1 MGRKKISIQ
10 RINDERNRQVT
21 FTKRKFGLMKK
32 AYELSVLCDCE
43 IALIIFTSN
52 NKLYQYASSD
62 MDKVL
67 LKYTEY
73 NDTVVS
79 QTNKDIVEMLN
90 KKDTKGEGEDGDDDD
105 YSLTP
110 RTEESYKRIDQD
122 FARVM
127 QQSTPTHVINPVQQM
142 SVSVPVRSAV
152 SNTNVGNVF
161 TPQSI
166 PIPTQQATTG
176 TVVLLQPPAAH
187 NVTASPP
194 GNKMTGGIA
203 MVNRISPAPGTS
215 TSPAPTNKDD
225 IGGKGRP
232 SLRVMIPT
240 KPGEVTSKALMT
252 SLDTPIIMNATPGA
266 HPSHA
271 IPSLSLPSGLLPS
284 DLQID
289 SADLAKLLGGMG
301 GSAGPLT
308 AAVQASG
315 ITFTPS
321 GLTPSGIHNLL
332 IPASQAQAIRISLA
346 GGHSVKAEP
355 PASPNEDQSRNRT
368 SSAHM
373 TRDSSDEPPEKM
385 SRISTDR

>member
-79 QTNKDIVEMLN
+79 QTNKDIVEMLS
-90 KKDTKGEGEDGDDDD
+90 KKDSKGDGDDGDDDE
-105 YSLTP
+105 YNLTP
-110 RTEESYKRIDQD
+110 RTEESYKRIDQEY
-122 FARVM
+122 ARVM
-127 QQSTPTHVINPVQQM
+127 QQGTQSHMTPVPQM
-142 SVSVPVRSAV
+142 SVSVPVRQAGGV
-152 SNTNVGNVF
+152 ANVF

-166 PIPTQQATTG
+166 PVPTQQPTTG
-176 TVVLLQPPAAH
+176 TVVLLQPPTAH
-187 NVTASPP
+187 NVSPSPP
-194 GNKMTGGIA
+194 GNKMMSVATA
-203 MVNRISPAPGTS
+203 TTS
-215 TSPAPTNKDD
+215 RVSPAPTTSSVMMMPSKDE
-225 IGGKGRP
+225 GKARP
-232 SLRVMIPT
+232 SLRVLIPT
-240 KPGEVTSKALMT
+240 KPGEVTTKNPLT
-252 SLDTPIIMNATPGA
+252 TLDTPVVSNATPGGHQA
-266 HPSHA
+266 QS
-271 IPSLSLPSGLLPS
+271 IPSFCLPSAMLPS

-289 SADLAKLLGGMG
+289 SADLAKLLGG
-301 GSAGPLT
+301 SAGPLT

-315 ITFTPS
+315 ISFTSGNLTPS
-321 GLTPSGIHNLL
+321 GMSGIHNLL
-332 IPASQAQAIRISLA
+332 IPASQAQALRISLA
-346 GGHSVKAEP
+346 GHNVKSEP
-355 PASPNEDQSRNRT
+355 PTSPNEDRGGT
-368 SSAHM
+368 KPPSAHM

-385 SRISTDR
+385 SRMSNDR

>member
-90 KKDTKGEGEDGDDDD
+90 KKDSKGEGDDGDEDDFN
-105 YSLTP
+105 LTP
-110 RTEESYKRIDQD
+110 RTEESYKRIDQEY
-122 FARVM
+122 ARVM
-127 QQSTPTHVINPVQQM
+127 QQGTPGHMSQVPQM
-142 SVSVPVRSAV
+142 PVSVPVRSTGGV
-152 SNTNVGNVF
+152 SNVF

-166 PIPTQQATTG
+166 PVPNQQPTTG

-187 NVTASPP
+187 NVSPSPP
-194 GNKMTGGIA
+194 ANKMSGA
-203 MVNRISPAPGTS
+203 PATVS
-215 TSPAPTNKDD
+215 RVSPAPTTSTVMTQPSKDE
-225 IGGKGRP
+225 GKGRP
-232 SLRVMIPT
+232 ALRVLIPT
-240 KPGEVTSKALMT
+240 KPGEVSTKNPLT
-252 SLDTPIIMNATPGA
+252 TLDTPVVSNATPGGNQ
-266 HPSHA
+266 PQS
-271 IPSLSLPSGLLPS
+271 IPSFCLPSGLLPS

-289 SADLAKLLGGMG
+289 SADLAKLLGGMS

-315 ITFTPS
+315 ISFSPGSLTTS
-321 GLTPSGIHNLL
+321 GMSGIHNLL
-332 IPASQAQAIRISLA
+332 IPASQAQALRISLA
-346 GGHSVKAEP
+346 GHNVKSEP
-355 PASPNEDQSRNRT
+355 PASPNEDQERT
-368 SSAHM
+368 KPPSAHM
-373 TRDSSDEPPEKM
+373 SRDSSDEPPEKM
-385 SRISTDR
+385 PRMSNDR

>member
-90 KKDTKGEGEDGDDDD
+90 KKDAKGEGDDGDDDE
-105 YSLTP
+105 YNLTP
-110 RTEESYKRIDQD
+110 RTEESYKRIDQEY
-122 FARVM
+122 ARVM
-127 QQSTPTHVINPVQQM
+127 QQGTPAHQM
-142 SVSVPVRSAV
+142 SQVPQMPVSVPVRPSGGV
-152 SNTNVGNVF
+152 SNVF

-166 PIPTQQATTG
+166 PVPNQQPTTG

-187 NVTASPP
+187 NVSPSPP
-194 GNKMTGGIA
+194 ANKMSGTTA
-203 MVNRISPAPGTS
+203 TVSRVSPTTS
-215 TSPAPTNKDD
+215 TTVTQPSNKDE
-225 IGGKGRP
+225 GKGRP
-232 SLRVMIPT
+232 ALRVLIPT
-240 KPGEVTSKALMT
+240 KPGEVSTKNPLT
-252 SLDTPIIMNATPGA
+252 TLDTPVVSNATPGGNQA
-266 HPSHA
+266 QS
-271 IPSLSLPSGLLPS
+271 IPSFCLPSGLLPS

-301 GSAGPLT
+301 ASAGPLT

-315 ITFTPS
+315 LSLTPS
-321 GLTPSGIHNLL
+321 SLAPSGVSGIHNLL
-332 IPASQAQAIRISLA
+332 IPASQAQALRISLA
-346 GGHSVKAEP
+346 GHNVKSEP
-355 PASPNEDQSRNRT
+355 QTSPNEEQDRT
-368 SSAHM
+368 KPPSSH
-373 TRDSSDEPPEKM
+373 SSDEPPEKM
-385 SRISTDR
+385 PRMSNDR